1 MIKKLVHFS
10 DLHIRLFKD
19 HDLYRGILNNMLEQ
33 FKEIK
38 PCRIVFSG
46 DLVHSKNTVS
56 PELIEFVSWILTECA
71 KIAKT
76 IVIIGNH
83 DMIESNLDR
92 LDTLTPIIN
101 SLNNPNICYYKD
113 RGVYEDEN
121 INWCVYSLVQH
132 NIPPEIPQNGK
143 VNIGLFH
150 GPINGL
156 KTDLGYSFGE
166 ESFDS
171 SKFNGLE
178 ITLCGDIHKRQII
191 YTESTIEIDDE
202 KFDDYV
208 KKGWKKV
215 SGNDGKIKIKK
226 QIPIIQVGSTIQQNY
241 GETITKHGFG
251 IYNLESD
258 DYSFVDLDNPK
269 PFLSFKMKS
278 FDDIINGTEKLVNGG
293 N

>member
-1 MIKKLVHFS
+1 MINKLVHFS

-19 HDLYRGILNNMLEQ
+19 HDLYRDIIRDMLSRFE
-33 FKEIK
+33 EIK
-38 PCRIVFSG
+38 PDRIVFTG
-46 DLVHSKNTVS
+46 DLVHSKNQMT
-56 PELIEFVSWILTECA
+56 PELIEMVSWVLSECA
-71 KIAKT
+71 KITKT
-76 IVIIGNH
+76 IIIIGNH
-83 DMIESNLDR
+83 DFLENNTQR
-92 LDTLTPIIN
+92 LDALTPIID
-101 SLNNPNICYYKD
+101 SLQNENIVYYKD

-191 YTESTIEIDDE
+191 HTESIIEIDE
-202 KFDDYV
+202 ELLGVYE
-208 KKGWKKV
+208 KKGWEKV
-215 SGNDGKIKIKK
+215 
-226 QIPIIQVGSTIQQNY
+226 
-241 GETITKHGFG
+241 
-251 IYNLESD
+251 
-258 DYSFVDLDNPK
+258 
-269 PFLSFKMKS
+269 
-278 FDDIINGTEKLVNGG
+278 
-293 N
+293 